1 LLATDTKRRVIMI
14 TSRQRR
20 LDLPQ
25 RAASLTAEP
34 APVLIRQLLGDL
46 ATLCRQELALAK
58 ADLSDSLAAAGKSAT
73 LIALGGA
80 ALFGGF
86 LVLLSAAILALGTVI
101 AMWLASLA
109 VGVGVLLAGCLLL
122 KIGVAR
128 ARAARRPALQSTD
141 SLRRDKDVL
150 SRSTS

>member
-1 LLATDTKRRVIMI
+1 MS
-14 TSRQRR
+14 TSRERR
-20 LDLPQ
+20 LEPPP
-25 RAASLTAEP
+25 RSAALTAEP

-58 ADLSDSLAAAGKSAT
+58 ADFSDCLSAASKS
-73 LIALGGA
+73 IALMAIGGA

-86 LVLLSAAILALGTVI
+86 LVLLGAAILALGTVI
-101 AMWLASLA
+101 ALWLASLA
-109 VGVGVLLAGCLLL
+109 VGVAVVVVGSLLL
-122 KIGVAR
+122 KTGLTR
-128 ARAARRPALQSTD
+128 ASAAKRPMLQSTD